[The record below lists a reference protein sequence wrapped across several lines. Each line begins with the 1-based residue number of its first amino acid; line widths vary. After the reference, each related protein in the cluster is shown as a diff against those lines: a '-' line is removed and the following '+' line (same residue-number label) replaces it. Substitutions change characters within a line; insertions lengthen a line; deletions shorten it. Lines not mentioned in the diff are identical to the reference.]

1 MRCVCGKKRSGRR
14 LVGHDT
20 CRACDAEASRDTH
33 RRWGLDSQRGHC
45 SRREP
50 AGTAVADPAT
60 PGTEV
65 PEFRFRPA
73 RALELPAVRMDDGR
87 QAVDP
92 VAPAVTAT
100 SHQMRSAAA

>member
-1 MRCVCGKKRSGRR
+1 M
-14 LVGHDT
+14 
-20 CRACDAEASRDTH
+20 
-33 RRWGLDSQRGHC
+33 
-45 SRREP
+45 
-50 AGTAVADPAT
+50 
-60 PGTEV
+60 